1 VKVCILTT
9 GFPRFEGDLYGGFV
23 SSLAR
28 ALVSKGAEVTAVCP
42 HDPGLALTEEMDG
55 VSVRRFRYTIPSG
68 LERLAYRDGIP
79 VNLKN
84 SFLAKLEVPA
94 FMAAMGLAARRWGR
108 GADVIHAQWAISALA
123 ASFANRPLVLTL
135 RGSDLKDNPG
145 RLQHWIASKALR
157 RADKVFTVSQ
167 DLLGRAESLCA
178 TPGKTVLMPNGVDLD
193 LFAGRERLDAR
204 KELGLAP
211 DSRIALFVGQLI
223 PRKNPLVLVEAARA
237 LRDVEPRVEFHLVGD
252 GPLAPRLRESAAA
265 AEVADRVTVH
275 GHRPH
280 EQISLWL
287 AASDLLVLPALFEG
301 RPNVVLEAMAASR
314 PVLATRAGGTA
325 ELLVDGETG
334 LLVPLENDAAFI
346 AAARKLLETGE
357 VLSPMGQA
365 GRRRIEALGLS
376 WDAVAT
382 RHLEIYEEVLSKR
395 GASGT

>member
-1 VKVCILTT
+1 MKICILTT

-28 ALVSKGAEVTAVCP
+28 ALVNKGAKVTAVCP
-42 HDPGLALTEEMDG
+42 HDPGLPLAEEMDG
-55 VSVRRFRYTIPSG
+55 VSVKRFRYTVPSS

-79 VNLKN
+79 VNLRN
-84 SFLAKLEVPA
+84 SLLAKLEVPA
-94 FMAAMGLAARRWGR
+94 FMAAMGLATRRWGR
-108 GADVIHAQWAISALA
+108 GAEVVHAQWAISALA

-135 RGSDLKDNPG
+135 RGSDLKDDPG

-167 DLLGRAESLCA
+167 DLLRRAESLCA
-178 TPGKTVLMPNGVDLD
+178 RPGKAVLMPNGVDLD
-193 LFAGRERLDAR
+193 LFAGRGRADAR
-204 KELGLAP
+204 KELGLGL

-237 LRDVEPRVEFHLVGD
+237 LRNVQPQVEFHLVGD
-252 GPLAPRLRESAAA
+252 GPLAGQIRESAAGA
-265 AEVADRVTVH
+265 GVAPRVTVH

-280 EQISLWL
+280 KEIALWL
-287 AASDLLVLPALFEG
+287 AAADLLVLPALFEG

-334 LLVPLENDAAFI
+334 LLVPLEDDAAFI
-346 AAARKLLETGE
+346 AAAGKLLESGDL
-357 VLSPMGQA
+357 LSEMGQA
-365 GRRRIEALGLS
+365 GRRRIEVLGLS
-376 WDAVAT
+376 WDAVAA
-382 RHLEIYEEVLSKR
+382 RHLEVYEEVLRQKNAGS
-395 GASGT
+395 